1 MIPDLSTSSS
11 TPALDQLVASF
22 QNSGTSKEQRN
33 TFARMTSEES
43 RKGNMAA
50 NAGPGAMNGANSPAQ
65 PSHPYVSSQTPVP
78 LPNYATTQRQA
89 PSASQAQ
96 SSPFMPPGQH
106 RSSPM
111 QPSTSYQRPSQP
123 HAMQNRND
131 AQTPLRAHLSPEA
144 QRNQPTKEFLNDY
157 QALIALVDRVPA
169 TVVRQAIRD
178 RWEKSI
184 MGSQYHIAFLLN
196 ATMHQASSETIGKAV
211 EDFGANLVQKAK
223 HELVS
228 HLSPSD
234 VDELA
239 DSILVRA
246 GPQFLDRILAR
257 RLETISARQLVN
269 ALARAERLGYNLRD
283 IVREHDE
290 QVIPSMDSVLTPS
303 TMPPANETL
312 HVRHYQ
318 PRVIPSQ
325 QLQQPQHQPQ
335 PSMTHPPN
343 RAPLAK
349 VSSLSDLPMGPKEL
363 VWCIC
368 GWPCASSTALG
379 YHKKKGA
386 CYKIRPTDQA
396 GKDICLLC
404 GCRFGSSGGLLYHEK
419 SEVCGEH
426 NQEILQKM
434 LDLIEYFRT
443 HGSKTHYRAAHSL
456 MTPRAQAKA
465 PSTEQHAALTT
476 PSQPSSTPQRDPYAH
491 LTPDQH
497 REFSAIM
504 KDAEEKYGGLMRE
517 AQHLAEPE
525 RQKRLA
531 SLKNSYN
538 TKQSTTRK
546 KFGIR
551 LRERRT
557 RDEIEAEEARLFHS
571 PRGGG
576 TPTNGTPV
584 LDRESHPK
592 KRPLT
597 DDMEAAPSAIGTNGN
612 QERPQKRVSRAEM
625 GGGLSGSQA
634 TAELTDPTAHL
645 YLPQPRYTPQKS
657 SAPRPSW
664 PSNRAGAAVRGTQ
677 EDPMSLDDDDSGSD
691 SDSDSDDDGDI
702 PATLD

>member
-1 MIPDLSTSSS
+1 MMIPGLSTSS
-11 TPALDQLVASF
+11 TPALDKLIASF
-22 QNSGTSKEQRN
+22 HNSSTSKEQRDI
-33 TFARMTSEES
+33 FARMVSNES
-43 RKGNMAA
+43 QKRNMAT
-50 NAGPGAMNGANSPAQ
+50 NAGPGAPVQNGMNGTSPAQ
-65 PSHPYVSSQTPVP
+65 PAHPYLSSQTPVP
-78 LPNYATTQRQA
+78 LPNYAAPRRQA
-89 PSASQAQ
+89 PSASQSEP
-96 SSPFMPPGQH
+96 SSAMPPGQH
-106 RSSPM
+106 RSSPV
-111 QPSTSYQRPSQP
+111 QSGTSYQIPSQP
-123 HAMQNRND
+123 HAMQNGN
-131 AQTPLRAHLSPEA
+131 AVSTPLRAHFSPEA
-144 QRNQPTKEFLNDY
+144 QRNQPTKEFLNEY
-157 QALIALVDRVPA
+157 QALIALVDRAPA
-169 TVVRQAIRD
+169 TVVRQVIRD
-178 RWEKSI
+178 RWEKSL

-223 HELVS
+223 HELVG

-234 VDELA
+234 IDELA
-239 DSILVRA
+239 DSIIARA

-269 ALARAERLGYNLRD
+269 ALARAERLGYNVQD

-290 QVIPSMDSVLTPS
+290 QVIPSMDSVLTSS

-312 HVRHYQ
+312 RVQHYQ

-325 QLQQPQHQPQ
+325 QLQQPQP
-335 PSMTHPPN
+335 PMTHPP
-343 RAPLAK
+343 APAPPAK
-349 VSSLSDLPMGPKEL
+349 VSSPADLPM
-363 VWCIC
+363 
-368 GWPCASSTALG
+368 AALG

-386 CYKIRPTDQA
+386 CNKIRPTDQP
-396 GKDICLLC
+396 GRDVCLLC
-404 GCRFGSSGGLLYHEK
+404 GCRFGSNGGLLYHEK

-426 NQEILQKM
+426 DREIRQKM
-434 LDLIEYFRT
+434 LDLIEYFRA
-443 HGSKTHYRAAHSL
+443 HGRKAHYRAAHSL

-465 PSTEQHAALTT
+465 PSTEHHATLAT

-504 KDAEEKYGGLMRE
+504 RDAEEKYGGLMRE
-517 AQHLAEPE
+517 AALLDEPE

-557 RDEIEAEEARLFHS
+557 RDEIEAEEARLFRS
-571 PRGGG
+571 PRGRG
-576 TPTNGTPV
+576 TSTNGTPV

-592 KRPLT
+592 KRPRP
-597 DDMEAAPSAIGTNGN
+597 DDMDAAPSASGTNSN
-612 QERPQKRVSRAEM
+612 QEHPQKRVSRAEM

-645 YLPQPRYTPQKS
+645 NPPQSRYTPQKS
-657 SAPRPSW
+657 SAPRLSW
-664 PSNRAGAAVRGTQ
+664 PSNRAEAAVRGTQ
-677 EDPMSLDDDDSGSD
+677 EDPMSIDEDDSD
-691 SDSDSDDDGDI
+691 SDSDSDGDDDDI